1 MNDVIEGLYL
11 RESDDFMYKTHK
23 LWVMDWHKL
32 FHNIYDVFAL
42 KSLEMTRLYWYIGG
56 VNYKFMGLMNFSM

>member
-11 RESDDFMYKTHK
+11 RESDDFMCKNHK

-32 FHNIYDVFAL
+32 FHNIYDDFAL
-42 KSLEMTRLYWYIGG
+42 KSLEMTQLYWCI
-56 VNYKFMGLMNFSM
+56 